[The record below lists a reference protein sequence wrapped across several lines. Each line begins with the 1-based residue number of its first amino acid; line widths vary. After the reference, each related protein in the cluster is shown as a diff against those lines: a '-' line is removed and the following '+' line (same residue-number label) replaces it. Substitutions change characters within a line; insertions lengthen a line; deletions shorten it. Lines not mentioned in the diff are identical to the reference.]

1 MGRTA
6 DRTRSI
12 LLLGHGGSGKT
23 ALAEALLSR
32 AGVEIPRG
40 GVFDTDPEERE
51 RGCSLGL
58 SVASFDWRDHRIALL
73 DAPGRAEAYGDAFAA
88 LPAADAALFVVDAAT
103 GLGPQHDELWEA
115 CDAVGVP
122 RLVVLTQLD
131 RAQAKY
137 QDRIDALRERTGKAI
152 AAIHMPLG
160 VGEEFEG
167 VIDLMRMVAVRAVDG
182 QRTEGDVP
190 DERRDQ
196 AERNRA
202 DLVESI
208 VEHDDDLLER
218 YLEGETPTVE
228 QLDAVLASGV
238 ASGGFCPVLCASATE
253 GRGMRML
260 ADALVDLVP
269 SIAQRPAVDTGG
281 SSVEDAP
288 PACVVA
294 KTVADPYVGR
304 VSALRVV
311 TGKLGGDD
319 SLVVARTGETVRLR
333 GLLGLM
339 GREHEPVTEAVAG
352 EVVGVAKLDDVR
364 TGDVLHSAGHPVDL
378 EPVEPPPGHYRVVVT
393 AAGTGD
399 EDKLSAGLARISE
412 EDPSLRVERDD
423 TGRHLVLAAYG
434 PSHVSVAV
442 RRLARLFGVHVE
454 TGPVP
459 VAYRETARGTAR
471 AQGKHVKQSGGHGQY
486 GIAEVIISPLGRG
499 EGFTFTDS
507 IVGGVI
513 PRQFIPSVEKGI
525 REAMG
530 KGILAGYPVVDVS
543 VELVDGKHHSV
554 DSSDVAFQTAGSL
567 AFRAACEKAG
577 MVLLEPVVEVVVTV
591 DEELVGDVMGDL
603 SSRRGR
609 IAGTDR
615 DARGRTVVAAHVP
628 EAETATYVAELRSL
642 TSGGGRVS
650 IRHVGYEEVPEYAAR
665 QVVEAAAG

>member
-23 ALAEALLSR
+23 ALAEALLDR

-51 RGCSLGL
+51 RECSLGL

-73 DAPGRAEAYGDAFAA
+73 DAPGRAESYGDAFAA

-115 CDAVGVP
+115 CDKIGVP
-122 RLVVLTQLD
+122 RLVVLSQLD

-137 QDRIDALRERTGKAI
+137 QDRIDALRGRTGKAI

-167 VIDLMRMVAVRAVDG
+167 VIDLMRMRAVRVVDG
-182 QRTEGDVP
+182 KRVEGDVP
-190 DERRDQ
+190 EERRDQ

-208 VEHDDDLLER
+208 VEHDDELLER
-218 YLEGETPTVE
+218 YLDGETPSVE
-228 QLDAVLASGV
+228 ELDAVLARGV

-253 GRGMRML
+253 GRGMKML

-269 SIAQRPAVDTGG
+269 SIVDRPLVDVGDD
-281 SSVEDAP
+281 SVEDAP

-311 TGKLGGDD
+311 AGKLSGDD
-319 SLVVARTGETVRLR
+319 SLVVARTGQTVRLR

-339 GREHEPVTEAVAG
+339 GREHEPVERAVAG
-352 EVVGVAKLDDVR
+352 EVVGVAKLEDVR
-364 TGDVLHSAGHPVDL
+364 TGDVLHTAGRPVDL
-378 EPVEPPPGHYRVVVT
+378 EPVTPPPGHYRVVVS

-412 EDPSLRVERDD
+412 EDPSLRIERDD

-434 PSHVSVAV
+434 PSHVSVAT
-442 RRLARLFGVHVE
+442 RRLARLFGVQVE

-459 VAYRETARGTAR
+459 VAYRETVRGTAR

-486 GIAEVIISPLGRG
+486 GIAEVIVSPVGRG

-530 KGILAGYPVVDVS
+530 RGILAGYPVVDVS

-591 DEELVGDVMGDL
+591 EEELVGDVMGDL

-609 IAGTDR
+609 ISGTDR
-615 DARGRTVVAAHVP
+615 DEQGRTVVTAHVP

-642 TSGGGRVS
+642 TSGAGRVS
-650 IRHVGYEEVPEYAAR
+650 IHHVGYEEVPEYAAR

>member
-23 ALAEALLSR
+23 ALAEALLGR

-51 RGCSLGL
+51 RECSLGL

-73 DAPGRAEAYGDAFAA
+73 DAPGRAESYGDAFAA

-115 CDAVGVP
+115 CDEVGVP
-122 RLVVLTQLD
+122 RLVVLNQLD

-167 VIDLMRMVAVRAVDG
+167 VIDLMRMVAVRVVDG
-182 QRTEGDVP
+182 KRVEGDVP
-190 DERRDQ
+190 EERRDQ

-208 VEHDDDLLER
+208 VEHDDELLER
-218 YLEGETPTVE
+218 YLDGETPSVE
-228 QLDAVLASGV
+228 ELDAVLARGV

-253 GRGMRML
+253 GRGMKML

-269 SIAQRPAVDTGG
+269 SIVDRPLVDVGDD
-281 SSVEDAP
+281 SVEDAP

-311 TGKLGGDD
+311 AGKLSGDD
-319 SLVVARTGETVRLR
+319 SLVVARTGQTVRLR

-339 GREHEPVTEAVAG
+339 GREHEPVERAVAG
-352 EVVGVAKLDDVR
+352 EVVGVAKLEDVR
-364 TGDVLHSAGHPVDL
+364 TGDVLHTAGRPVDL
-378 EPVEPPPGHYRVVVT
+378 EPVTPPPGHYRVVVS

-412 EDPSLRVERDD
+412 EDPSLRIERDD
-423 TGRHLVLAAYG
+423 TGRHLVIAAYG
-434 PSHVSVAV
+434 PSHVSVAT
-442 RRLARLFGVHVE
+442 RRLARLFGVQVE

-459 VAYRETARGTAR
+459 VAYRETVRGTAR

-486 GIAEVIISPLGRG
+486 GIAEVIVSPVGRG

-530 KGILAGYPVVDVS
+530 RGILAGYPVVDVS

-577 MVLLEPVVEVVVTV
+577 MVLLEPIVEVVVTV
-591 DEELVGDVMGDL
+591 EEELVGDVMGDL

-609 IAGTDR
+609 ISGTDR
-615 DARGRTVVAAHVP
+615 DEQGRTVVTAHVP

-642 TSGGGRVS
+642 TSGAGRVS
-650 IRHVGYEEVPEYAAR
+650 IHHVGYEEVPEYAAR